1 MRKTVWLVALVVS
14 LAFAF
19 NSMAKEGAEIY
30 KENCV
35 KCHGDKGQGMKGVAP
50 PHKGNEFITKSPKE
64 EVMKVVREGRAGA
77 AKKYPKF
84 PLDMPKHAGILSDE
98 DIAAV
103 VTFEQGD
110 LQK

>member
-1 MRKTVWLVALVVS
+1 MRKIVWLVALVIS

-19 NSMAKEGAEIY
+19 NSMAKDGAEVY

-50 PHKGNEFITKSPKE
+50 PHKGNEFITKGSKD
-64 EVMKVVREGRAGA
+64 EVKAVVRDGRSGE
-77 AKKYPKF
+77 AKKYKKF
-84 PLDMPKHAGILSDE
+84 PLDMPKLGLSEE
-98 DIAAV
+98 DIEAV
-103 VTFEQGD
+103 VNFEQGD